1 MPYPRVLKATTRRV
15 AIGVLTCVALGAA
28 YLGAIQ
34 LTGNFATVVPHEVY
48 RSAQPT
54 PKLISEYVAAHGIRT
69 IINLRGANMG
79 NAWYDAEIS
88 EAHRLN
94 VTHLDFRMSA
104 RRELSLPEVRALIHL
119 METAEKPILI
129 HCQAGSDRTGLAS
142 ALYLAAIKKADEA
155 EAEGQL
161 SIRYGH
167 FSLPF
172 IPEYA
177 MDRTFEAM
185 EPELGFHSHNQ
196 ELALSKSHARPFD
209 H

>member
-1 MPYPRVLKATTRRV
+1 M
-15 AIGVLTCVALGAA
+15 
-28 YLGAIQ
+28 
-34 LTGNFATVVPHEVY
+34 VPHEVY